1 MFTQNCLGFTCL
13 AWLGSLGLLPGAILN
28 FNTFNFAAEWT
39 ELLIAHNAGNP
50 FADRFIAGYPFENY
64 AELGE
69 AGVLSFVPI
78 SDRQQEQPGNRGILV
93 TSLTT
98 ANRDCDL
105 AGVPRYIG
113 VGNRRSTPDPTQL
126 ALLRSRLA
134 FGASDTTGLPQE
146 FYARDAAD
154 VEIASTPTRL
164 VSNVPAGLCG
174 GTMVLAV
181 AANPHALALLGFAL
195 ILPGDHRR

>member
-1 MFTQNCLGFTCL
+1 MLH
-13 AWLGSLGLLPGAILN
+13 
-28 FNTFNFAAEWT
+28 FNIFNFAADGT
-39 ELLIAHNAGNP
+39 ELLIADNAGNP

-113 VGNRRSTPDPTQL
+113 VGNRRSTPGPAQL

-154 VEIASTPTRL
+154 VEIGSTPTRL
-164 VSNVPAGLCG
+164 VSNIPAGLCG
-174 GTMVLAV
+174 EARTIVLAV
-181 AANPHALALLGFAL
+181 VANPHALALLGFAL